1 MLLTLALNRD
11 LFRGHMHLSAML
23 RERAAAGRCASGGGF
38 LVWGKQTPAEV
49 SLAQGYSPSASPMA

>member
-1 MLLTLALNRD
+1 
-11 LFRGHMHLSAML
+11 MHLSAML